1 MKIHERISV
10 PNNASVHAIMK
21 NYSISVGVIA
31 TNKSNE
37 ILLIKGPIRGWEF
50 PGGIIEPSES
60 IWDAAIREVLE
71 ETGYKIKPLE
81 ISFIYQNLTKN
92 VISLIIK
99 AFVISGEART
109 SKESLEVGFFTR
121 EEAIKMINYSNFVD
135 RLNNCLDN
143 QKGLDFEKIISF
155 YE

>member
-1 MKIHERISV
+1 M
-10 PNNASVHAIMK
+10 N

-50 PGGIIEPSES
+50 PGGIIELSES
-60 IWDAAIREVLE
+60 IWDSVIREVFE
-71 ETGYKIKPLE
+71 ETGYTIKPLG
-81 ISFIYQNLTKN
+81 INCVYQNLTKN
-92 VISLIIK
+92 VISLIMR
-99 AFVISGEART
+99 AFVVSGEART

-121 EEAIKMINYSNFVD
+121 EEAIKIINYGNFVD
-135 RLNNCLDN
+135 RLNKCLDN
-143 QKGLDFEKIISF
+143 QEGLDFEKIISF

>member
-1 MKIHERISV
+1 M
-10 PNNASVHAIMK
+10 N

-31 TNKSNE
+31 TNESNE

-50 PGGIIEPSES
+50 PGGIVEPSES
-60 IWDAAIREVLE
+60 IWNSAIREVLE
-71 ETGYKIKPLE
+71 ETGYTIKPLE
-81 ISFIYQNLTKN
+81 INCIYQNLTKN
-92 VISLIIK
+92 VISFIMR
-99 AFVISGEART
+99 AFVVSGEART

-143 QKGLDFEKIISF
+143 KKGLDFEKIISF
-155 YE
+155 HE